1 MTDTNITTRYEA
13 LQEQKAQ
20 LEAEARTR
28 RQDLLDEL
36 RTICELA
43 GPISA
48 DLLDGIVARK
58 RRGPKAGNKKA
69 KKAAPKKDAQVEVTA

>member
-1 MTDTNITTRYEA
+1 MTDNITTRYEA
-13 LQEQKAQ
+13 LQEQRTQ

-43 GPISA
+43 GPINI
-48 DLLDGIVARK
+48 DLLDGIVAVK
-58 RRGPKAGNKKA
+58 RRGPKAGA
-69 KKAAPKKDAQVEVTA
+69 KKTRKASAKKEAVPAEVTA